1 MLRASFFHCPVRIKR
16 LNSWYDQ
23 SKLFRCQTCLCVRV
37 CIGAK
42 WDNIHIYGKIVRVPL
57 CLTWEQIRTTQ
68 VCKLCGSTRAV
79 NSWSPLLFYSMHPAT
94 IYICIYIRIHAL
106 LLHAYVYISSLK
118 SYFFTWT
125 HTICLLSNFELIWKE
140 TLSYFL
146 SYSYYFKKEKS
157 VISQ

>member
-23 SKLFRCQTCLCVRV
+23 SKLFRCQTCPCVRV

-94 IYICIYIRIHAL
+94 IYIYTYTRFTFTRL
-106 LLHAYVYISSLK
+106 RVYFIPKIL
-118 SYFFTWT
+118 FFYLNAS